1 MILGRCLTRN
11 ARVSPDKPAIVAADG
26 RSLSHAAL
34 NDRVNRLANA
44 LATNGIAKGA
54 KIAILA
60 RNSPEYLEVYFAAA
74 KLGAPLVPIN
84 YQLKAADIHYR
95 LEHSDAR
102 VLVIDNEFLALLD
115 GLPAST
121 STALEGRVFV
131 CDGNTG
137 SARRL
142 DELIDSAPASEPE
155 VSLSPED
162 TLYIGYTSGTTG
174 PSKGALVSHR
184 AIVAGYLY
192 KALDYG
198 LGAQDINLDPGPF
211 WHSAPRDFA
220 TLAIYLGGTC
230 VVTRGF
236 EAREYYELVARHKVT
251 NSFMVP
257 TMYQLLTAL
266 DDGSRY
272 DVSSL
277 RVLISG
283 GSPLP
288 SAVKDKVL
296 ARFGPILNEFYGATE
311 TRIITNITAAE
322 LSGRKRAVG
331 RPIRDVEMRI
341 LDDAGCDVPAG
352 SVGEVFVR
360 GPGLFS
366 GYYKDPERTRKS
378 HRGEWFSLGDMG
390 RLDDDGYLYLVDRKQ
405 DMIISGGENIY
416 PSDIEEVL
424 LGFPGVKDVAVIGTP
439 DETWGELVTAVVVPH
454 ESGAVLPHA
463 LIDYC
468 GTRLPGYMKPRRVEF
483 AESLPRN
490 PVGKVLRRVLREPY
504 WRGQEANI

>member
-1 MILGRCLTRN
+1 MILGRCVARN
-11 ARVSPDKPAIVAADG
+11 ARFSPDKPAIVSADG
-26 RSLSHAAL
+26 RSLSHAQL
-34 NDRVNRLANA
+34 NQRVNRLANA
-44 LATNGIAKGA
+44 LGARGIVKGH
-54 KIAILA
+54 KLAILA
-60 RNSPEYLEVYFAAA
+60 RNSSDYLVVYFAAG
-74 KLGAPLVPIN
+74 KIGAPLVPIN
-84 YQLKAADIHYR
+84 YQLRAADIHYR

-102 VLVIDNEFLALLD
+102 ALVVDSEFLPLIGD
-115 GLPAST
+115 LPAST
-121 STALEGRVFV
+121 RETLGGHVFV
-131 CDGNTG
+131 IDASSDSHPSLAG
-137 SARRL
+137 
-142 DELIDSAPASEPE
+142 LIESAPATEPG
-155 VSLSPED
+155 VSISPED

-174 PSKGALVSHR
+174 PSKGALISHR

-198 LGAQDINLDPGPF
+198 LGPDDINLDPGPF

-220 TLAIYLGGTC
+220 SLAIYLGGTC

-236 EAREYYELVARHKVT
+236 DPREFYELVARHKVT

-257 TMYQLLTAL
+257 TMYRLLTAL
-266 DDGSRY
+266 DDAGRH
-272 DVSSL
+272 DVSTL

-296 ARFGPILNEFYGATE
+296 TRFGPILNEFYGATE

-322 LSGRKRAVG
+322 LAERKRSVG

-341 LDDAGCDVPAG
+341 LDGAG
-352 SVGEVFVR
+352 SEVPPGGAGEVYVR

-390 RLDDDGYLYLVDRKQ
+390 RVDEDGYLYLVDRKQ
-405 DMIISGGENIY
+405 DMIISGGENIF

-424 LGFPGVKDVAVIGTP
+424 LKFPGVKEAAVIGTP
-439 DETWGELVTAVVVPH
+439 DETWGELVTAII
-454 ESGAVLPHA
+454 VLEDGEKVLQQD

-468 GTRLPGYMKPRRVEF
+468 ALHLPGYMKPRRVEF
-483 AESLPRN
+483 TGSLPRN
-490 PVGKVLRRVLREPY
+490 PVGKLLRRVLREPY
-504 WRGQEANI
+504 WSGEEANI